1 MAMFGGVA
9 AAVLGGCLVP
19 NRWLPPLPND
29 KFLHFAAF
37 ALLAGLAL
45 RMSSSPLESA
55 LWLLGL
61 FGAGVAIESLQAFVP
76 GRGFCWR
83 DIAANAAGIACAA
96 LAYTP
101 GMIG

>member
-37 ALLAGLAL
+37 ALLSVLAL
-45 RMSSSPLESA
+45 RMSGGLLESA
-55 LWLLGL
+55 LWLAGL
-61 FGAGVAIESLQAFVP
+61 FAAGVAIEGLQSWVP
-76 GRGFCWR
+76 GRAFCWR
-83 DIAANAAGIACAA
+83 DIAANTAGIACVA

-101 GMIG
+101 AMIG